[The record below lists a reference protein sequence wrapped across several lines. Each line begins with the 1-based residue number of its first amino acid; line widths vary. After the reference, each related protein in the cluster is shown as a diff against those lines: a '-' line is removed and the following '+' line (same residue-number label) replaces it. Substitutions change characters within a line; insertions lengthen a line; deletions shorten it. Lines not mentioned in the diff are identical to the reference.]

1 MCAEPRVNVR
11 SEASPYNA
19 RRWGGLVFAMLFPA
33 FITWGYFVLA
43 ERFATGTQQKI
54 YLIVKIIQFAFPA
67 VWTYFALH
75 EPLRTRQP
83 TLKGVLMGIAFGCV
97 VAGAGIVVFN
107 AYLRGTPTFASAA
120 ELMQRKIGAFGINSA
135 AKYFVLASFYSLFH
149 SLLEEYYWR
158 WFVFQQLERVAP
170 LGIAIAISGLAFTLH
185 HIVVLAVYFQGQPW
199 LIATFASAI
208 AIGGFFWAWLYHRS
222 GSIFDTWLSHLL
234 IDAGL
239 FFGVGYQLLQ
249 YKS

>member
-1 MCAEPRVNVR
+1 MNVR

-19 RRWGGLVFAMLFPA
+19 RRRAGLVFAMLFPA
-33 FITWGYFVLA
+33 FIAWGYFVLA

-54 YLIVKIIQFAFPA
+54 YLIVKVIQFAFPA

-75 EPLRTRQP
+75 EPLRTQRP
-83 TLKGVLMGIAFGCV
+83 TLKGVLMGIAFGSV

-120 ELMQRKIGAFGINSA
+120 ELMQRKVGAFGIDSA

-158 WFVFQQLERVAP
+158 WFVFQQLERVVP
-170 LGIAIAISGLAFTLH
+170 LGVAIVVSGLAFTLH
-185 HIVVLAVYFQGQPW
+185 HIVVLAVYFHGQPW
-199 LIATFASAI
+199 LIAAFASAI
-208 AIGGFFWAWLYHRS
+208 AVGGFFWAWLFHRS

-249 YKS
+249 YSS